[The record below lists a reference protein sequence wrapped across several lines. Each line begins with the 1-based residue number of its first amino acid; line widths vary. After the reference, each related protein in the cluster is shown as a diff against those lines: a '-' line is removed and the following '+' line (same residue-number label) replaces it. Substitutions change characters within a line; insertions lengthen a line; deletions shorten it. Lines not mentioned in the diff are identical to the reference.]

1 MFRYCEKGWKWLFLT
16 MIALS
21 VVACGDDTDDFSGSA
36 VWRTSSTVGAAEGS
50 AAIQIEGP
58 VGAGWRAEIK
68 DGGAWCSFRLND
80 PTVLVKEGTVQSSNI
95 SNILDVYY
103 TANTGSGERSA
114 TIEFEFFGGEPQVLV
129 LTQFSASSTNDP
141 YDEGHAK
148 AWAELPEKRV
158 DENFVY
164 VSHFASL
171 NNRTVRN
178 YSFCYDKTLHVAHWV
193 AYPLHSVYRGSIDR
207 TDDFQYDPKVDYS
220 WQPNLAA
227 GSYRGSYDRGHQLP
241 SADRTA
247 TRELNLQTFYA
258 TNMTPQ
264 LNRLNQDMWANL
276 EAKVRAQICNDTL
289 YVVTGCYYANTN
301 TTTTDRDGKVCP
313 VPTNYFKVLLR
324 TRTGTTGKRIADCS
338 ADELKAI
345 GFWVDQKS
353 YGDIQPPASICMSVA
368 EIEKKT
374 GFTFHFGCRVESVE
388 KRADGVVVRYRT
400 GDEEKEAVFDRLMV
414 SIGRVPALQSVNPE
428 AVGLK
433 ADARGFVEV
442 DEGCRTNLPGVYAI
456 GDLVRGPMLA
466 HKASDEGVAVAEEIA
481 GEHPVINHRLVPSVI
496 YTHPEIAWVGLTE
509 AEARNEGYTAKA
521 GKAFF
526 SANGRA
532 RAQGQTDGFVKI
544 VADAENDRV
553 LGIHILGSEAGEL
566 IAAASFILATE
577 ATCEDVA
584 LTTIAHPTFAEA
596 IREAALTVLG
606 RPMNS

>member
-1 MFRYCEKGWKWLFLT
+1 

-178 YSFCYDKTLHVAHWV
+178 YSFCYDKTLHVA
-193 AYPLHSVYRGSIDR
+193 
-207 TDDFQYDPKVDYS
+207 
-220 WQPNLAA
+220 
-227 GSYRGSYDRGHQLP
+227 
-241 SADRTA
+241 
-247 TRELNLQTFYA
+247 RELNLQTFYA

-374 GFTFHFGCRVESVE
+374 GFTFFPNIPESAAESV
-388 KRADGVVVRYRT
+388 
-400 GDEEKEAVFDRLMV
+400 
-414 SIGRVPALQSVNPE
+414 
-428 AVGLK
+428 K
-433 ADARGFVEV
+433 AQ
-442 DEGCRTNLPGVYAI
+442 N
-456 GDLVRGPMLA
+456 
-466 HKASDEGVAVAEEIA
+466 S
-481 GEHPVINHRLVPSVI
+481 PSQ
-496 YTHPEIAWVGLTE
+496 W
-509 AEARNEGYTAKA
+509 
-521 GKAFF
+521 
-526 SANGRA
+526 
-532 RAQGQTDGFVKI
+532 
-544 VADAENDRV
+544 
-553 LGIHILGSEAGEL
+553 GIQ
-566 IAAASFILATE
+566 
-577 ATCEDVA
+577 
-584 LTTIAHPTFAEA
+584 
-596 IREAALTVLG
+596 
-606 RPMNS
+606 N